1 MSGIGIGGT
10 STGTGEYLEEASGG
24 RVTVVGADPE
34 ASVYS
39 GGNDSPYCVE
49 SSGRIR
55 HPQTVD
61 DVRPDSCR
69 TATRTGNPPART
81 WHGHEGGIAAR

>member
-10 STGTGEYLEEASGG
+10 NTGTGAYLEETSGG

-39 GGNDSPYCVE
+39 GGNGSPHSVE
-49 SSGRIR
+49 RSGHLR

-69 TATRTGNPPART
+69 TATRTGNPAGAHMAWP
-81 WHGHEGGIAAR
+81 